1 MELEKELAS
10 YLKQPIKDSSDKDL
24 YEGILNLVKDRSSRL
39 PKINGEKKLYYISAE
54 FLIGRQLGKNLINLG
69 IYNELKDVLS
79 SNGKNIEEVEE
90 IEKEPS
96 LGNGGLGRLAACFMD
111 SIATLDMCGD
121 GIGLNYH
128 FGLFRQEFKDN
139 KQFEVPDEW
148 LDGKNMLKDTD
159 VSFPVELAGKTYHSH
174 MYDIDIIGYKGNRNT
189 LHLFDLDS
197 VDPSIITDSINF
209 DKKDIAKNLTLFLYP
224 DDSDDDGRKLR
235 IYQQYF
241 MVSNA
246 AQMILKEQKDLGH
259 DLNKLDKYV
268 AIQINDTHP
277 SMVIPELIRLLM
289 MEGIPM
295 KKSADIISGV
305 CGYTNHTILAEALE
319 KWPQEYMLEVVPQL
333 MPIIEGLD
341 YAASTAF
348 NGNPDLAIIDDQNRV
363 HMARMDMHFSH
374 SINGVAA
381 LHTEILKHQELK
393 PFYDVYP
400 EKFNNKTNGITFRRW
415 IIHCNHEL
423 AALIDKT
430 IGEDWKTDSFQLEK
444 LMDHYD
450 DEDVLNRMEGIK
462 FANKVRFA
470 QMIKKTQN
478 IDIDPDSVF
487 DIQIKRMHEYKRQQM
502 NALWVI
508 YEYMKIKNGQY
519 PHRPITVVFGGKAA
533 PAYYQAKCVIHLI
546 LCLADLIN
554 NDPEVSKYLKVV
566 MIENYNISKSEVTI
580 PAADISEQI
589 SLASKEASGTSNMK
603 FMLNGAVT
611 LGTADGANVEIHD
624 LVGDDN
630 IYVFGRSSDDVI
642 NLYATSGYHSSE
654 YYEKSK
660 TIHECVDFIKSELL
674 ISRGDKKMLTD
685 LWDNLVHKDWFMTL
699 LDFDSYCETKQRVL
713 DDYENRE
720 GWMRMALVN
729 TAKAGFFSSDRTIR
743 DYNKDIWHLK

>member
-39 PKINGEKKLYYISAE
+39 PKIDGEKKLYYISAE

-90 IEKEPS
+90 IENEPS

>member
-720 GWMRMALVN
+720 DWMRMALVN

>member
-699 LDFDSYCETKQRVL
+699 LDFESYCETKQRVL